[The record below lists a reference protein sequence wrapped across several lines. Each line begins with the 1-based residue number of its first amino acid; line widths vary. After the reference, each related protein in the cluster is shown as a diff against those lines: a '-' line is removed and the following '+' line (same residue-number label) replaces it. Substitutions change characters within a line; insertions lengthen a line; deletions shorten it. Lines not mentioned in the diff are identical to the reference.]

1 MSRTRKV
8 LLGLL
13 AVFIVIQFFRP
24 EKNLS
29 SAPTPNEL
37 FAHYQAPDSLKQLI
51 KTACYDCHSNNTVYP
66 WYSNIQPVAWWLDD
80 HVKEGKRKFNFS
92 EFATYAPKK
101 ADHKMEELIEMVK
114 EEEMPLKSYTIIH
127 GDSRLTPG
135 QRTALTDW
143 AAEIRKEIQPNI
155 E

>member
-1 MSRTRKV
+1 MSKTKKA

-13 AVFIVIQFFRP
+13 ALFIIIQFFHP
-24 EKNLS
+24 EKNRS
-29 SAPTPNEL
+29 SAATPNDL
-37 FAHYQAPDSLKQLI
+37 FAHYEAPDSLKQLI

-80 HVKEGKRKFNFS
+80 HVKVGKKKINFS

-101 ADHKMEELIEMVK
+101 ADHKMEEFIEMIK
-114 EEEMPLKSYTIIH
+114 EEEMPLKSYTLIH
-127 GDSRLTPG
+127 TASKLSPENRS
-135 QRTALTDW
+135 ALTTW
-143 AAEIRKEIQPNI
+143 ASEVRKKIQPNI